1 MFRAS
6 YTQQGLEGVIQEGF
20 AARQAAVT
28 ALIEGAGGSVEAFYF
43 AYGDDDVVGV
53 LDGSEQT
60 AIALSL
66 AGEPH
71 RCGEALDH
79 AAPHGRA
86 DGRRPDTA
94 PGLSRARLLETL
106 ADALRGRA
114 S

>member
-1 MFRAS
+1 MGKFMFRAS

-66 AGEPH
+66 AVNRTGAVHLSTIPLLTAEQM
-71 RCGEALDH
+71 D
-79 AAPHGRA
+79 AARTKV
-86 DGRRPDTA
+86 PDYRA
-94 PGLSRARLLETL
+94 PGS
-106 ADALRGRA
+106 
-114 S
+114 

>member
-1 MFRAS
+1 MGKFMFRAS

-66 AGEPH
+66 AVNRTGAVNLSTIPLLTAEQM
-71 RCGEALDH
+71 D
-79 AAPHGRA
+79 AARTKV
-86 DGRRPDTA
+86 PDYRA
-94 PGLSRARLLETL
+94 PGS
-106 ADALRGRA
+106 
-114 S
+114 

>member
-1 MFRAS
+1 MAKFMFRAS

-66 AGEPH
+66 AVNRTGAVKLSTTPLLTAEQM
-71 RCGEALDH
+71 D
-79 AAPHGRA
+79 AARTQL
-86 DGRRPDTA
+86 PDYRA
-94 PGLSRARLLETL
+94 PGS
-106 ADALRGRA
+106 
-114 S
+114 